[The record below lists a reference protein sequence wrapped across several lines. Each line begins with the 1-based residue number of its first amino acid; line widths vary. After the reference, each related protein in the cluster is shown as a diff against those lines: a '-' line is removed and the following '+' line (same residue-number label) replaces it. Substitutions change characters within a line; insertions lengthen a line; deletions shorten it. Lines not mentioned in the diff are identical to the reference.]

1 MASHLE
7 DEKGWNYYVSKS
19 KEAIAELAESGENA
33 AEVKDAPAVIVPVYA
48 PAKEAPT
55 AEDVERSR
63 AIGNMLVLMEE
74 IGLAGTWVSVMC
86 DEAQQKKVA
95 EAMHVSSEFM
105 PMGILTLGYPEQD
118 AEEDKPES
126 VGVALE
132 VCDVSPESLADE
144 FLDTVA
150 GTLGKECLYSLL
162 AAMSKWRVAKVVRQT
177 CRCHNGA
184 NLLKQR
190 IL

>member
-1 MASHLE
+1 MEIAKNAGITYKQTPVANGTLVKVIKAAMASHLE

-19 KEAIAELAESGENA
+19 KESIA
-33 AEVKDAPAVIVPVYA
+33 AEVKAAPAVIVPVYA

-63 AIGNMLVLMEE
+63 AIGNMLVIMEE

-95 EAMHVSSEFM
+95 EAMHISSEFM

-118 AEEDKPES
+118 AEEDKPGKKKKKAEERFRKKIHF
-126 VGVALE
+126 V
-132 VCDVSPESLADE
+132 D
-144 FLDTVA
+144 
-150 GTLGKECLYSLL
+150 TLGRY
-162 AAMSKWRVAKVVRQT
+162 
-177 CRCHNGA
+177 
-184 NLLKQR
+184 
-190 IL
+190 

>member
-1 MASHLE
+1 MEIAKNAGITYKQTPVANGTLVKVIKAAMASHLE

-63 AIGNMLVLMEE
+63 AIGNMLVIMEE

-95 EAMHVSSEFM
+95 EAMHISLEFM

-118 AEEDKPES
+118 AEEDKPGKKKKKAEERFRKKIHF
-126 VGVALE
+126 V
-132 VCDVSPESLADE
+132 D
-144 FLDTVA
+144 
-150 GTLGKECLYSLL
+150 TLGRY
-162 AAMSKWRVAKVVRQT
+162 
-177 CRCHNGA
+177 
-184 NLLKQR
+184 
-190 IL
+190 

>member
-1 MASHLE
+1 MEIAENAGITYKQTPVANGTLVKVIKAAMASHLE

-63 AIGNMLVLMEE
+63 AIGNM
-74 IGLAGTWVSVMC
+74 VSVMC

-95 EAMHVSSEFM
+95 EAMHISSEFM

-118 AEEDKPES
+118 AEEDKPGKMKKKAEECFRKKIHF
-126 VGVALE
+126 V
-132 VCDVSPESLADE
+132 D
-144 FLDTVA
+144 
-150 GTLGKECLYSLL
+150 TLGRY
-162 AAMSKWRVAKVVRQT
+162 
-177 CRCHNGA
+177 
-184 NLLKQR
+184 
-190 IL
+190 